1 LNCSDF
7 FKFDLKLCV
16 LDRDGCVV
24 GDEELHLVA
33 MPSKRK
39 KFPCFWCYGVP
50 VRFYDACMGM
60 LNLRCLLI
68 VFGLDETL
76 IVANTTKSLEDRIEA
91 LQCEREWCEVI
102 GGGGGGRLNPIF
114 LIVAP

>member
-1 LNCSDF
+1 
-7 FKFDLKLCV
+7 
-16 LDRDGCVV
+16 VV

-76 IVANTTKSLEDRIEA
+76 IVANTMKSLEDRIEA

-114 LIVAP
+114 LTVTP